1 MAGDKPNR
9 TILITGATDGIG
21 LALAHR
27 YAQMGARL
35 VLVGR
40 RPLADLDAGFFAETN
55 YCRADLADDDCV
67 DVIEQWL
74 EEQEID
80 QLDLLV
86 HNAGMGYVGTI
97 GDQPAENIDDLIAVN
112 LKAPIALTHGLLNRV
127 ESAGGKLIYISS
139 VASVLP
145 GPDYAV
151 YTATKAALDGFVR
164 NLQIEL
170 AADHSAASAHLIHP
184 GATRTSMHAKSGMA
198 LSAEEAARFP
208 APEAVAAEI
217 ERVIERGPRR
227 QAIGTTNRL
236 GLAAGNLMP
245 DTVERVLRG
254 RAAKAAKSDPASAV
268 ISAAETVT
276 ELDRSVG
283 ENAALHCVITG
294 AADGI
299 GRALALAFSTAGY
312 AITGIDIDS
321 ERAMRTQ
328 AEIINQG
335 GKARFVIADL
345 SSCEAVGRVVEQVCT
360 RQPVDILV
368 HNAGISAV
376 GAFRKQPLA
385 PQMKV
390 LDINLRAPLLLTA
403 GLLHADHLATGG
415 MVICMASLSTF
426 VGYPGAAVYAAG
438 KDGLVSY
445 ARSLSVGL
453 ADRDIRS
460 LTVFPGPTRT
470 AHARRY
476 SPDNRREA
484 RRMAPEAVARQV
496 VRAAQRRQRTL
507 APGLSS
513 RAFALMG
520 RLAPRLA
527 EQAMRKTLYDK
538 LDQSQD

>member
-1 MAGDKPNR
+1 MADDRLNR

-21 LALAHR
+21 LALARR

-40 RPLADLDAGFFAETN
+40 RPLADLDAGFFDETN
-55 YCRADLADDDCV
+55 YCRANLAYDNCV

-74 EEQEID
+74 EEQQID

-86 HNAGMGYVGTI
+86 HNAGMGYVGAI

-112 LKAPIALTHGLLNRV
+112 LKAPIALTHGLLARV
-127 ESAGGKLIYISS
+127 ESAGGKLVYISS

-151 YTATKAALDGFVR
+151 YAATKAALDGFVR

-170 AADHSAASAHLIHP
+170 AADDSPASAHLIHP
-184 GATRTSMHAKSGMA
+184 GATRTSMHAKSGMT

-254 RAAKAAKSDPASAV
+254 RVAKAAKSDPASVA
-268 ISAAETVT
+268 ISAAETAT
-276 ELDRSVG
+276 DLDRSVEG
-283 ENAALHCVITG
+283 NEALHCVITG

-299 GRALALAFSTAGY
+299 GRALALAFSAAGY
-312 AITGIDIDS
+312 TITGIDIDR

-345 SSCEAVGRVVEQVCT
+345 SSCEAVERVVEQVCT
-360 RQPVDILV
+360 RPPVDILV

-376 GAFRKQPLA
+376 GAFRKQPLT

-403 GLLHADHLATGG
+403 GLLHTDHLAAGG

-453 ADRDIRS
+453 AGRDIRS

-484 RRMAPEAVARQV
+484 RRMPPEAVARQV
-496 VRAAQRRQRTL
+496 VKAAQRRQRTL

-513 RAFALMG
+513 RAFALVG